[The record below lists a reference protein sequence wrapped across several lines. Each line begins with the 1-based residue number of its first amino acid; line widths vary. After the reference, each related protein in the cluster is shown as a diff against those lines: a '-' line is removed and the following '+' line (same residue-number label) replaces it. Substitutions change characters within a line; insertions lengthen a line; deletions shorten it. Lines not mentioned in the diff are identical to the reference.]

1 MTQAWKQAWD
11 DLQQGL
17 RKGRGP
23 NRWHARPLLLALGQ
37 ALLEGRTAEAEQ
49 LEQQLRSIPAPH
61 RDTWVEA
68 VLEELNLAVT
78 EHVHSADPRY
88 LSRPDYDWGYTL
100 AAREGLE
107 ARLRAAEALD
117 IETPPA
123 LVEQVLKADERLAP
137 FLNRGETL

>member
-37 ALLEGRTAEAEQ
+37 ALLEGRIAEAEQ